1 MTDQTRL
8 PTPDEA
14 RRLLDEA
21 DSTGRH
27 ATARA
32 GWPGVAVL
40 LSLGSVL
47 SLGTLALGLTTGT
60 NYFVAMI
67 ALLVWIAVV
76 VAFQLAFLRS
86 HRIGFGRRWGL
97 YLGAIFAIYVVAMVV
112 VGSSQGEDVVGTCV
126 LAAALM
132 IVSVA
137 AATHEARQAER

>member
-14 RRLLDEA
+14 RRLLAEA

-67 ALLVWIAVV
+67 ALLI
-76 VAFQLAFLRS
+76 
-86 HRIGFGRRWGL
+86 
-97 YLGAIFAIYVVAMVV
+97 
-112 VGSSQGEDVVGTCV
+112 
-126 LAAALM
+126 
-132 IVSVA
+132 
-137 AATHEARQAER
+137 

>member
-14 RRLLDEA
+14 RRLLAEA

-67 ALLVWIAVV
+67 ALLVWIGVV

-97 YLGAIFAIYVVAMVV
+97 YIAAMFAIYLVAMLV
-112 VGSSQGEDVVGTCV
+112 VGSSEGRAVGATC
-126 LAAALM
+126 LAAAALLV
-132 IVSVA
+132 VSVA
-137 AATHEARQAER
+137 AATHEARQVVR